1 MGVVL
6 GAPDCNNGA
15 MPLSVQEYLRP
26 DVIQQVQRL
35 DLKARFIVEG
45 FLTGLHDSPYHGFS
59 VEFSEHRKYSAG
71 DDIRQIDWNVFAKT
85 DRFYIK
91 KFQAETNLDGYLLVD
106 CSASMDFSTGGRM
119 TKMDY
124 SICLAAALGYM
135 MVSQQDSVGVFTFD
149 EKVRSFLPAKSKRSH
164 LMNILGLL
172 ARTRP
177 SGKTFLAEAIHD
189 VANRVKKRGLMI
201 LVSDL
206 LADQEQV
213 IQALHH
219 LKFRGHDLI
228 IFQVLDHSEVAF
240 EFDGQVRFEEPETL
254 EHVEVDP
261 QSIRAAYLEE
271 LKAFIDQYK
280 RECQNVRADFVT
292 VDNAMT
298 FDRALIEFLAQRQQR
313 F

>member
-1 MGVVL
+1 MAL
-6 GAPDCNNGA
+6 AIE
-15 MPLSVQEYLRP
+15 EYLRP

-45 FLTGLHDSPYHGFS
+45 FFSGLHSSPFHGFS
-59 VEFSEHRKYSAG
+59 VEFSEHRKYTSG
-71 DDIRQIDWNVFAKT
+71 DDIRQIDWNVYGKT

-91 KFQAETNLDGYLLVD
+91 KFQAETNLDAYLLVD
-106 CSASMDFSTGGRM
+106 CSKSMGFATGGRM

-135 MVSQQDSVGVFTFD
+135 MIHQQDSVGLLTFD
-149 EKVRSFLPAKSKRSH
+149 EKVRAFLPPKAKRSH
-164 LMNILGLL
+164 LMNILGTL

-177 SGKTFLAEAIHD
+177 SGQTRLAEAIHD
-189 VANRVKKRGLMI
+189 AADRIKKRGLII
-201 LVSDL
+201 LLSDL

-213 IQALHH
+213 IKALHH

-228 IFQVLDHSEVAF
+228 VFQVLDHSELTF
-240 EFDGQVRFEEPETL
+240 EFEGQVRFEDPETG
-254 EHVEVDP
+254 EHQDSNP
-261 QSIRAAYLEE
+261 QAIRAAYLEE
-271 LKAFIDQYK
+271 IHAFIDEYRRQC
-280 RECQNVRADFVT
+280 RNVRADFVI

-298 FDRALIEFLAQRQQR
+298 FDKALIEFLMQRQRR